1 MYNLQ
6 ILNVTISRFR
16 GIPGKVTIPLN
27 SGLTVIYAA
36 NGTGKSTLCQA
47 VEWLLTGILP
57 DVSESSLTCKWGDG
71 ETFVAADCI
80 INGQQYRLTRTLK
93 GLEKSDGQVITQ
105 CNTLSLLSLLS
116 PKEIG
121 AGKNRPQAVLT
132 KQAWLRNSRWLY
144 SNALSLLVD
153 ESQAEQ
159 RSQVFANILGYG
171 HLIPCARSSGRA
183 WMLK

>member
-71 ETFVAADCI
+71 ETFVAA
-80 INGQQYRLTRTLK
+80 RT
-93 GLEKSDGQVITQ
+93 V
-105 CNTLSLLSLLS
+105 
-116 PKEIG
+116 P
-121 AGKNRPQAVLT
+121 R
-132 KQAWLRNSRWLY
+132 R
-144 SNALSLLVD
+144 
-153 ESQAEQ
+153 
-159 RSQVFANILGYG
+159 F
-171 HLIPCARSSGRA
+171 
-183 WMLK
+183 

>member
-1 MYNLQ
+1 MEVSGRAAMYNLQ

-132 KQAWLRNSRWLY
+132 KQAWLRNSR
-144 SNALSLLVD
+144 
-153 ESQAEQ
+153 
-159 RSQVFANILGYG
+159 
-171 HLIPCARSSGRA
+171 
-183 WMLK
+183 